1 MSARAKSSARA
12 YASGLSMTSRSTS
25 LVKRSRI
32 VRSTR
37 SRSRWMSAGA
47 GVSAAAR
54 CTFSQRRV
62 RKRTS
67 SWISFLVAPSQA
79 VRTMSPPSAGRSAS
93 TIGRGRHLGGQR
105 AGDAQIGDVE
115 EGRLFEADV
124 DERRLHAGQH
134 AHDLALVDVAGDAL
148 LAAML
153 DPEVDERRLLE
164 DGHAGL
170 PGRDVDEDLLAHG

>member
-1 MSARAKSSARA
+1 
-12 YASGLSMTSRSTS
+12 LTSR
-25 LVKRSRI
+25 
-32 VRSTR
+32 
-37 SRSRWMSAGA
+37 
-47 GVSAAAR
+47 
-54 CTFSQRRV
+54 
-62 RKRTS
+62 
-67 SWISFLVAPSQA
+67 
-79 VRTMSPPSAGRSAS
+79 AS
-93 TIGRGRHLGGQR
+93 IGRGSRGARVEQLGGLAAGLGRHLGGQR